1 MTELDTDRFLTV
13 QEVADVLRVSRWSV
27 GRYIGAGALE
37 AIKGD
42 GPNGSIRIPLR
53 SLHAYIEAHTVAG
66 SERGRGDPRRAG
78 GAGPVRGPG
87 AHRARP
93 PS

>member
-1 MTELDTDRFLTV
+1 MTELDTDVFLTV

-53 SLHAYIEAHTVAG
+53 SLHAYIEAHTITSAEG
-66 SERGRGDPRRAG
+66 GRGDLPRAG
-78 GAGPVRGPG
+78 GAGSVRGPG
-87 AHRARP
+87 AHRG
-93 PS
+93 

>member
-13 QEVADVLRVSRWSV
+13 QEVAGVLRVSRWSV
-27 GRYIGAGALE
+27 GRYIEAGALE

-53 SLHAYIEAHTVAG
+53 SLHAYIEAHTIAG
-66 SERGRGDPRRAG
+66 FEEGRGDPPRVG
-78 GAGPVRGPG
+78 DAGPVRGPG
-87 AHRARP
+87 GDRRP
-93 PS
+93 DP

>member
-1 MTELDTDRFLTV
+1 MTELDRDRFLTV
-13 QEVADVLRVSRWSV
+13 QEVAGVLRVSRWSV

-53 SLHAYIEAHTVAG
+53 SLHSYIEAHTIAG
-66 SERGRGDPRRAG
+66 VEGGRGDPPRAG
-78 GAGPVRGPG
+78 DANPGRGPG
-87 AHRARP
+87 APRG
-93 PS
+93 